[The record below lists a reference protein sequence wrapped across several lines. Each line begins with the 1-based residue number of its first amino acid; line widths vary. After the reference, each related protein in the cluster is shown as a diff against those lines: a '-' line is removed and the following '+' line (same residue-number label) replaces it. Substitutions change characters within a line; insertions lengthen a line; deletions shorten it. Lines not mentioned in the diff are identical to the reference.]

1 MPRSSTRRTRPR
13 RPGRPRQDD
22 PRAAEVRQQLLD
34 AATELALEH
43 GFDAC
48 GLREIAARADV
59 STGMIA
65 YYFGD
70 RRGLYEAM
78 FQRAFERVREQV
90 ETLLAAEETGGD
102 RLDELLRIQVA
113 ALAEDPWLP
122 QLILREVLA
131 APDPGVRDRFADR
144 VGEGPL
150 MLMIRWIE
158 EEQARGVLRADLD
171 PKLMAITLASL
182 TAFPFLML
190 PILGERIGV
199 KLDAA
204 FPARL
209 IEHNQ
214 KLLTHGI
221 RARSEASG

>member
-1 MPRSSTRRTRPR
+1 MPRSSTRRARQR

-22 PRAAEVRQQLLD
+22 PRVAEVRQQLLD
-34 AATELALEH
+34 AATQLALEH

-48 GLREIAARADV
+48 GLREIAARAGV

-78 FQRAFERVREQV
+78 FQRAFERVRAQV
-90 ETLLAAEETGGD
+90 EALLAEEEDGGD
-102 RLDELLRIQVA
+102 RLDELVRIQVA
-113 ALAEDPWLP
+113 ALAADPWIP

-131 APDPGVRDRFADR
+131 APDPGVRERFADR
-144 VGEGPL
+144 VGDGPL
-150 MLMIRWIE
+150 TLMVRWLE
-158 EEQARGVLRADLD
+158 EEQQRGVLRADLD

-182 TAFPFLML
+182 TTFPFLLL
-190 PILGERIGV
+190 PVLGERIGV

-214 KLLTHGI
+214 RLLSDGI
-221 RARSEASG
+221 RARSEESG